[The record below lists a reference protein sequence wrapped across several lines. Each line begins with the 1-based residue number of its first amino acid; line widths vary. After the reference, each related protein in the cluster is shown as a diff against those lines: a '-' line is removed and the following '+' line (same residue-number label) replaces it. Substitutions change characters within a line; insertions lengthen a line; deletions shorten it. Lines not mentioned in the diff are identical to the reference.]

1 MRLRQRFC
9 SVPNPLVC
17 AIAREKVHLRNMHSE
32 VISHLDKTNEGN
44 KRKFGAKKEE
54 DSLALQR
61 KRQRNDGWSEAL
73 CHFQLKKEDDKI
85 PSWSALLFD
94 NAVPLKR
101 WKSAIVEKN
110 SDVIPIICQE
120 RGGNLG
126 FS

>member
-17 AIAREKVHLRNMHSE
+17 AIAREKVHLRNMHPE

-73 CHFQLKKEDDKI
+73 CHFQLKKEDEKI

-101 WKSAIVEKN
+101 SDIAGDNDGKVPSWKRILTSF
-110 SDVIPIICQE
+110 DD
-120 RGGNLG
+120 
-126 FS
+126 F